1 MNQKITAAIT
11 AVGGYVPADKLTNAD
26 LEKIVDTTDE
36 WIKTRTGIEERRILK
51 EPGKATSDMVVPAVQ
66 ELCRK
71 RGIDPSEIDCLI
83 VGTVTPDMVFPST
96 ANLACHKLGA
106 TNAWGFDLAA
116 ACSGFLYAL
125 TVGTSLIESG
135 RYKKVVVAG
144 SDKMS
149 AIVDY
154 SDRTTCII
162 FGDGAGAVLLEPS
175 SDDCGVLDSIL
186 RSDGGGAPH
195 LHMKAGGSLRPASHE
210 TVDNKEHFAY
220 QEGQPVFKAAVKGMA
235 DVSFELLER
244 NGLTGNDIAWLVPH
258 QANKRIIDATA
269 DRIGLAHDKVMLNI
283 QRFGNTTAATIPLCL
298 WEWESQL
305 KKGDQIVLAAFGG
318 GFTWGAT
325 LIKWAYNPKP

>member
-298 WEWESQL
+298 WEWENQL